1 MTLPSIRLNDKALSK
16 FDEAL
21 QKEWIITNGLGGY
34 ASSTVLGL
42 NTRKYHGLLVA
53 ALNPPSERTVCL
65 SKLDEEVHIEKN
77 VYPLFVNEFRD
88 RIFPRGNIYLKEF
101 SLSPTPKYIYE
112 VQGVAFQ
119 KTIFTPYGKNVAVT
133 VYDVSNKSKSEV
145 KVRVF
150 PLVNCRHIHAVTSR
164 WHNSWNLTQK
174 YSEKETVLHF
184 ETPRCTLALALAASN
199 GRYLASGRWIEGAY
213 YREEAAR
220 GESCQEDC
228 YQSGF
233 FEVIVDA
240 DKTES
245 FAVVAVADKDEAYV
259 GKFLEETPL
268 TAYDL
273 KIMQKREENRL
284 EDLIL
289 KFYEA
294 HPAINASDW
303 LNWLVSATD
312 KFIVQSTS
320 GTCKS
325 VIAGYHWF
333 ECWGRDTF
341 ISMPGLMLLTGR
353 FEDARKVFL
362 NFKEHAKDGLIPNFI
377 SDVHGQ
383 PVYNS
388 VDAPLWFVNAVLQY
402 LKYTGDF
409 KFVKENLWETLKAL
423 VERFT
428 AGRAQNIRVDDD
440 GQVLHDAQLTWMDA
454 VVDGQAVTP
463 RLGKAVEVQAL
474 WFNALKV
481 TELLALEYA
490 EANIAEKCARLAEKA
505 RKSFA
510 DSFWIPEK
518 GYLYDVVSENV
529 KDNSLRPNQIIAV
542 SLDYTMLDKARNEKI
557 VDCVHR
563 ELLTPYGLRTIAK
576 SDPKYVGVYAGDR
589 RSRDKAYHNGTVWP
603 WLLGP
608 FITAFLKVKGYAE
621 YRREQALRFLLPLF
635 TEQNYRA
642 GLGVISEIFD
652 GDAPHSPRGCIAQ
665 AWSIAEPLRAYVEDV
680 LQIRPKHEREITMQ
694 KTV

>member
-1 MTLPSIRLNDKALSK
+1 MTVPSIRLNSQELSK
-16 FDEAL
+16 FDEVL
-21 QKEWIITNGLGGY
+21 QKEWIITNSLGGY

-65 SKLDEEVHIEKN
+65 SKLDEEVHIKGN

-88 RIFPRGNIYLKEF
+88 KIFPRGNLYLKEF
-101 SLSPTPKYIYE
+101 SVSPMPKYIYE
-112 VQGVAFQ
+112 MQGVTVQ
-119 KTIFTPYGKNVAVT
+119 KTIFMLHGKNVTVT
-133 VYDVSNKSKSEV
+133 VYDVLNKSGSEA
-145 KVRVF
+145 KVRIF

-164 WHNSWNLTQK
+164 WQNSWNLTQK
-174 YSEKETVLHF
+174 CSEKETVLYF
-184 ETPRCTLALALAASN
+184 EAPRCTLALALATSD
-199 GRYLASGRWIEGAY
+199 GRYFASGRWVEAVH

-228 YQSGF
+228 YQSGC
-233 FEVIVDA
+233 FEAAIDVDEA
-240 DKTES
+240 ES
-245 FAVVAVADKDEAYV
+245 FAVVAVADKDDASV
-259 GKFLEETPL
+259 RRFLEETPL

-273 KIMQKREENRL
+273 KVMQKHEEKLL
-284 EDLIL
+284 EDFAS
-289 KFYEA
+289 KFYEE
-294 HPAINASDW
+294 HPTINASDW
-303 LNWLVSATD
+303 LNWLVLATD
-312 KFIVQSTS
+312 KFIVQSAD
-320 GTCKS
+320 GTRKS

-353 FEDARKVFL
+353 FDDARKVFL

-377 SDVHGQ
+377 SDAHGQ

-409 KFVKENLWETLKAL
+409 KFVKEHLWETLKAM
-423 VERFT
+423 VEGLIGGKT
-428 AGRAQNIRVDDD
+428 HGIRVDHD
-440 GQVLHDAQLTWMDA
+440 GLVLHDAQLTWMDA

-463 RLGKAVEVQAL
+463 RRGKAVEVQAL

-481 TELLALEYA
+481 MELLALKYE
-490 EANIAEKCARLAEKA
+490 EVNMAEKYACMAEKV

-510 DSFWIPEK
+510 ESFWTSEK

-529 KDNSLRPNQIIAV
+529 KDASIRPNQIIAV
-542 SLDYTMLDKARNEKI
+542 SLDYSMLDTAKNEKV
-557 VDCVHR
+557 VDIIHR
-563 ELLTPYGLRTIAK
+563 ELLTPYGLRTLAK
-576 SDPKYVGVYAGDR
+576 NDPKYVGVYRGDR

-608 FITAFLKVKGYAE
+608 FTTAFLKVKGYAE
-621 YRREQALRFLLPLF
+621 YRREQALRFLLPLL
-635 TEQNYRA
+635 TEQVHSA

-652 GDAPHSPRGCIAQ
+652 GDAPHSPRGCVAQ
-665 AWSIAEPLRAYVEDV
+665 AWSIAEPLRAYIEDV
-680 LQIRPKHEREITMQ
+680 MQIRPKYEKEILQ
-694 KTV
+694 K